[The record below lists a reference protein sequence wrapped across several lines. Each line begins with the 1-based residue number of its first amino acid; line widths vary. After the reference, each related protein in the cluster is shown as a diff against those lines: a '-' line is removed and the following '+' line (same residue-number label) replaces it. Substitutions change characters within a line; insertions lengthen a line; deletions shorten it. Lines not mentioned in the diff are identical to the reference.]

1 MIEMWVWYVLGGVA
15 AGILSSMFGVGAG
28 ILLVPML
35 TIAFGFEQKSAQ
47 GMSLV
52 IMIPMAVT
60 GALRYK
66 LNPDIPLSASVAVI
80 IAVGG
85 ILGALIGSKLVFGIP
100 NVVLKRMFACFIIIV
115 GINILIKSATK
126 PPIKE
131 EVSHA
136 EHQTE

>member
-1 MIEMWVWYVLGGVA
+1 MEIWVWYVLGGVA

-47 GMSLV
+47 GMALA
-52 IMIPMAVT
+52 IMIPMALT
-60 GALRYK
+60 GAIRYK
-66 LNPDIPLSASVAVI
+66 LNPDIPFSAPVAVVM
-80 IAVGG
+80 AVGG

-100 NVVLKRMFACFIIIV
+100 NLLLKRMFACFMILV
-115 GINILIKSATK
+115 GINMLLKSIPK
-126 PPIKE
+126 PPAKDIP
-131 EVSHA
+131 HA